1 MSVQP
6 QGGKCG
12 GAPVLAQPILNQRGK
27 DIQPYGTEVDYQN
40 TLSEPVRKASVD
52 ALNQILADS
61 IYLRDMYQKNH
72 WQVTGPTFHQMYK
85 LFHKHYHRQSDL
97 VQKLGKRVQM
107 LGGVS
112 VALPHDVV
120 ERTRVE
126 RSPIDREQL
135 PVQISRLLEAHAVV
149 LRGCHEGVRIAE
161 ANHDDGTL
169 ELLADHIIRSNEK
182 QVWKLAAHLTD
193 TPLVCAIR

>member
-6 QGGKCG
+6 KGGA

-27 DIQPYGTEVDYQN
+27 IIQPFGTEVDYTN
-40 TLSEPVRKASVD
+40 TLSEATRKASVD

-61 IYLRDMYQKNH
+61 IYLRDMYQKNQ
-72 WQVTGPTFHQMYK
+72 WQVTGATFHQMYK

-107 LGGVS
+107 LGGVT

-120 ERTRVE
+120 EKTKVE

-135 PVQISRLLEAHAVV
+135 PVQISRLVEAHAVV

-161 ANHDDGTL
+161 ANHDDGTV
-169 ELLADHIIRSNEK
+169 ELLADHIIRPNEK
-182 QVWKLAAHLTD
+182 QVWKVASHLTD
-193 TPLVCAIR
+193 TPLVSAIR